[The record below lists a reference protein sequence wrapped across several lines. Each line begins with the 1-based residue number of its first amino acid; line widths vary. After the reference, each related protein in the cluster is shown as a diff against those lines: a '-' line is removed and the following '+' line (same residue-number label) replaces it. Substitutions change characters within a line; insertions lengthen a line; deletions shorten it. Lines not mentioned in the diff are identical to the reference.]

1 MQEETREDRVGVD
14 RSGLAAAV
22 DPGARLRPRGWD
34 PIVPGLAAR
43 HRVVFFDNRGIGES
57 DKPEGPY
64 TAAQM
69 AGDAL
74 QVLDEAGIERA
85 HVLGASL
92 GGMIAQELAVAAPE
106 RVDRLV
112 LCCTTPGR
120 PERGADARGHAALF
134 AEAPSLAPEVALRR
148 FVENALGDDP
158 PAELVDELFAR
169 RLANPPDP
177 AGWQAQAAA
186 GMGFQGVEA
195 EITAPT
201 LILSGTADNVVDYRN
216 AELLAAGSRARASS
230 CSRAAGIFL
239 LGAAGRVRQDRQ
251 RVSRM
256 NQHTIDKIIRDRAG
270 SRPTGSR
277 STRAVALDVRR
288 ARRALRRAGAG
299 PLPGRPCL
307 DADRQLRRARGA
319 DVRCAKAGAI
329 LHPISWRLAPAEVA
343 FQLDDAEPAFFLI
356 EDEYRDL
363 GEAALALAHVQPAL
377 TVAGLGAGD
386 GAAASDDDPLLLIY
400 TSGTTG
406 KPKGALLTHANCFW
420 TNLSFDLATGIRPD
434 DVVLQV
440 LPQFHCGGW
449 NVQSILAWWKGAKIV
464 LERGFDPARALEL
477 IERERV
483 TTLMGVP
490 ANYLFMAQEPRFA
503 EADLSSL
510 RLAVVGGAPMPEA
523 LLDIWAARGVTSC
536 RATASPRP
544 PRTCSACRRR
554 TRGARPVRGKAL
566 PLRHLRSLGRERAA
580 GARAER
586 VPGLLAQRRGDG
598 ERLPRRLAADR

>member
-1 MQEETREDRVGVD
+1 MNIAWESTGEGSPLLLIQ
-14 RSGLAAAV
+14 GL
-22 DPGARLRPRGWD
+22 GYGRWGWD

-43 HRVVFFDNRGIGES
+43 HRVVSFDNRGIGES
-57 DKPEGPY
+57 DKPDGPY

-112 LCCTTPGR
+112 LCCTTPGGPNAVPM
-120 PERGADARGHAALF
+120 PEVTLRLF

-169 RLANPPDP
+169 RVANPPDP

-186 GMGFQGVEA
+186 GMGFQGVDA

-201 LILSGTADNVVDYRN
+201 LILAGTADNVVDYRN
-216 AELLAAGSRARASS
+216 AELLAARIPGARVELFEGCRAPV
-230 CSRAAGIFL
+230 L
-239 LGAAGRVRQDRQ
+239 LGAAGRVRQDPQ
-251 RVSRM
+251 RLPRM
-256 NQHTIDKIIRDRAG
+256 NQHTIDKIIRDRARITPG
-270 SRPTGSR
+270 RIAIEERGRTWTYAELDARSDELARGLSHGDRVSTLTGNSGEH
-277 STRAVALDVRR
+277 VALMF
-288 ARRALRRAGAG
+288 A
-299 PLPGRPCL
+299 
-307 DADRQLRRARGA
+307 
-319 DVRCAKAGAI
+319 CAKAGAI

-343 FQLDDAEPAFFLI
+343 FQLDDAEPALFLI
-356 EDEYRDL
+356 EDEHREL
-363 GEAALALAHVQPAL
+363 GEAALALANVRPAL
-377 TVAGLGAGD
+377 DGRRFAAPRRSGD
-386 GAAASDDDPLLLIY
+386 RSDDDPLLLIY

-490 ANYLFMAQEPRFA
+490 ANYLFMAQEP
-503 EADLSSL
+503 
-510 RLAVVGGAPMPEA
+510 G
-523 LLDIWAARGVTSC
+523 
-536 RATASPRP
+536 SPRP
-544 PRTCSACRRR
+544 T
-554 TRGARPVRGKAL
+554 
-566 PLRHLRSLGRERAA
+566 
-580 GARAER
+580 
-586 VPGLLAQRRGDG
+586 
-598 ERLPRRLAADR
+598 